1 VNPSRNRFL
10 WPILTLIFGFVSL
23 YLTSNLWSAYLIIS
37 SVVMLWFFSL
47 LFPGTVKIAGQE
59 DLAENPAAVHSV
71 TCIERGVGNIAGAS
85 ALLVEAIEQDL
96 VQQRTLQRDA
106 IQSLI
111 GGFTGIEGATREQ
124 ADLVRELITAS
135 EKVKAAAGQNN
146 QNYLEEMLSI
156 VQRMANN
163 IEASSASSVQLV
175 AVLNTMREQ
184 IMAIERLLGE
194 IGGISKQTNLLAL
207 NAAIEAARAGE
218 AGRGFAVVADNI
230 RVLSQRSSDF
240 AMQIGSKHQVMKETI
255 GRAGMVI
262 GGIASQDLD
271 LTLSTQSRVKQIVG
285 ELDELNKHTA
295 QQLKKIYAVADKIS
309 ADVGDSVRS
318 LQFEDLVR
326 QLSERTSKRVGAL
339 QGAVGAIHES
349 LRKTVAQRQGTD
361 AKLLAEAEAILG
373 GKAED
378 LRKALV
384 AGVSVSQNDMA
395 RGDIDLF

>member
-47 LFPGTVKIAGQE
+47 LFPGTVKIAGQQ